1 MFEVPKKFIGF
12 PVSQLFFF
20 MCFPFNMTISLKK
33 TWVLSLK
40 TTDLRLLWN
49 WAGLHGHLRNADAFL
64 HLLHILTDDP
74 WTIQSRETE
83 IKYKWSAFFL
93 RISTCI
99 YMHVTCIH
107 VCMYACMH
115 VCMYACMHVCM
126 YVCMY
131 VSMCVYVCICVELCM
146 CVCVYVLYVYVY
158 VYVCAYV
165 YVYVCINLY
174 IYIYIYT
181 T

>member
-1 MFEVPKKFIGF
+1 
-12 PVSQLFFF
+12 

-115 VCMYACMHVCM
+115 VCMYACM
-126 YVCMY
+126 YV
-131 VSMCVYVCICVELCM
+131 CVYVCICVYMCVYM
-146 CVCVYVLYVYVY
+146 WSCVCVYVLYVYVY

-165 YVYVCINLY
+165 YVYVCINLN
-174 IYIYIYT
+174 IYIYIHYISIYDYVYIYT
-181 T
+181 LHRYI